1 MKKANCSRADCGC
14 CRQLHP
20 APVNA
25 AYGHRSGGLWLLRC
39 VGTGVR
45 HSGRVCLRGDSLAL
59 TDYFIDARLQT
70 WLASLSE
77 PTTVLALA
85 SAALAGGLVLVSTIV
100 KTMIPLRWLAVG
112 SNVGFILYGFLQP
125 APLMVVLR
133 AALLP
138 INVWRVRQMIS

>member
-1 MKKANCSRADCGC
+1 M
-14 CRQLHP
+14 
-20 APVNA
+20 
-25 AYGHRSGGLWLLRC
+25 
-39 VGTGVR
+39 
-45 HSGRVCLRGDSLAL
+45 AL

-70 WLASLSE
+70 WLALSSE

-85 SAALAGGLVLVSTIV
+85 SAALAGGLVLVSTIG

-125 APLMVVLR
+125 APLMVVLH

-138 INVWRVRQMIS
+138 INLRRVRQMIS